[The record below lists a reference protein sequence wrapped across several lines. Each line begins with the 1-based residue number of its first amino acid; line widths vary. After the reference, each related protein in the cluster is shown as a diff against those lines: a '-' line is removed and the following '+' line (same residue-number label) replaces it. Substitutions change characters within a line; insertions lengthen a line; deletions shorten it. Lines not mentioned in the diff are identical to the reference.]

1 MYILLSIVI
10 KSNVKDIIGQTSKY
24 KKAFLYL
31 LVCPIMSLTLDLITI
46 DSNMY
51 IGQKSSWFFWAFGH
65 LNWLANV
72 GGNARF

>member
-1 MYILLSIVI
+1 
-10 KSNVKDIIGQTSKY
+10 
-24 KKAFLYL
+24 
-31 LVCPIMSLTLDLITI
+31 MSLTLDLITI
-46 DSNMY
+46 ESNMY